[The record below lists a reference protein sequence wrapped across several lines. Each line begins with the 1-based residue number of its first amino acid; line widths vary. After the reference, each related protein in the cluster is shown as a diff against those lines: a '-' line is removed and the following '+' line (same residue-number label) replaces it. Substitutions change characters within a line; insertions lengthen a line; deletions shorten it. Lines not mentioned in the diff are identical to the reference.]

1 MATWYLSFG
10 SLRVGEKFR
19 FANPF
24 KDGDDAGDETLL
36 EKVSPRKYKVLIGE
50 GNPNVTFSTSV
61 NTAVVSVRI

>member
-1 MATWYLSFG
+1 MSTWYLSFG

-19 FANPF
+19 FLNQ
-24 KDGDDAGDETLL
+24 ENSLL

-61 NTAVVSVRI
+61 NTAVLSVRI